1 MAAKARSSAGDG
13 RRKPSVG
20 RWVIWAILVACGP
33 RSGAAAPGA
42 PDDASAAARS
52 GLAHFLARAAADGPG
67 RYGFVP
73 GDNLDLARPG
83 APFQLYTITPA
94 ALAGYRKGDGV
105 SSILTPTETWL
116 VPVVL
121 DRRIRAILTVEGSG
135 GGWRAVALGKA
146 PLAAELEKVL
156 ERWPKRAG
164 YELRLVA
171 VFPANA
177 YFFTVPELGDRNLSP
192 FVFSGKSFGAAPR
205 PGEAEYAAPVDFET
219 IAGELKAVVSGKLAL
234 PAGSGKGEGR

>member
-1 MAAKARSSAGDG
+1 MAGKTRGRSRDG
-13 RRKPSVG
+13 RTKPSVV
-20 RWVIWAILVACGP
+20 RWVIWAVLLACGP
-33 RSGAAAPGA
+33 RWGEAAAGA
-42 PDDASAAARS
+42 PDDAAAAARS

-67 RYGFVP
+67 RYGFAP
-73 GDNLDLARPG
+73 GENLDLARPG
-83 APFQLYTITPA
+83 PPFQLHAITPS

-105 SSILTPTETWL
+105 SSIMAPTETWL

-121 DRRIRAILTVEGSG
+121 DRRIRAILTVEGPG

-192 FVFSGKSFGAAPR
+192 FVFSGKSFGTAPR
-205 PGEAEYAAPVDFET
+205 PGEADYAAPLDFDTVAEE
-219 IAGELKAVVSGKLAL
+219 IKAVVYEKLAI
-234 PAGSGKGEGR
+234 PAGGGEGGGR